1 MAIAKDA
8 GFMITAEEL
17 KNAQADVSDEELEGA
32 AGGICGPGASISV
45 PGLGCVMGL
54 CAMAHTSLK
63 KA

>member
-1 MAIAKDA
+1 
-8 GFMITAEEL
+8 MITAEEL